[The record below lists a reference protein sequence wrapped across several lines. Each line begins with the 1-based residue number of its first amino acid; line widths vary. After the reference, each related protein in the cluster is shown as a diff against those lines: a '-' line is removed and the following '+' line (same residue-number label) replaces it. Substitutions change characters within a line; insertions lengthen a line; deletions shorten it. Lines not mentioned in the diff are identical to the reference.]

1 MNAFAWREGRTAT
14 RGGGSPFG
22 RVGGGQGSSG
32 GDGDAAG
39 AEPRGQRRPGLRRLR
54 PQGGAPAESAELRPE
69 QGQARRDAGDVAH
82 SGVTEGQHRGV
93 GPCHAPQPPGGC
105 RRPSVSADSGLV
117 SALKGFLVCFFT
129 EQRSQFPRF
138 SMPGRRP
145 WEMRCSGDTSRLP

>member
-69 QGQARRDAGDVAH
+69 QGQARRDAGTSLTRGSPRASTEASAPATRHSPREVAA
-82 SGVTEGQHRGV
+82 
-93 GPCHAPQPPGGC
+93 AP
-105 RRPSVSADSGLV
+105 V
-117 SALKGFLVCFFT
+117 
-129 EQRSQFPRF
+129 
-138 SMPGRRP
+138 
-145 WEMRCSGDTSRLP
+145 